1 LDTAI
6 IFTTDDY
13 IEASQVIDFLE
24 TNGIPTMAK
33 NMHTQNLFSSF
44 KPFLGRDPIAGSIQV
59 IVKEEDAERSIAL
72 LEERLPPAGE
82 EADGDETVDA
92 VDVVEE
98 PDAIQERP
106 YSETSAG
113 KEFYQTRTLYIA
125 LTLAMTSFFVVPAL
139 LNIPF
144 LIKLRRTRPALFA
157 MLAALTVLTAAAGA
171 FFWIW
176 HFSGLSG

>member
-1 LDTAI
+1 LDTTI

-44 KPFLGRDPIAGSIQV
+44 KPFLGRDPIAGAIQV

-72 LEERLPPAGE
+72 LEERLPPSGE
-82 EADGDETVDA
+82 EANGDETVDA
-92 VDVVEE
+92 
-98 PDAIQERP
+98 AQEHEAAPEQP

-113 KEFYQTRTLYIA
+113 KDFYQTRTLYIA
-125 LTLAMTSFFVVPAL
+125 LTLAMTSFFVIPAL

-144 LIKLRRTRPALFA
+144 LIKLLRTRLALFF
-157 MLAALTVLTAAAGA
+157 MLAALTILTLAAGV

-176 HFSGLSG
+176 HFSGV